1 MRSDGRLLAGCPLS
15 AESLQ
20 KGDRIFSMRPDR
32 FFLVAGL
39 ACGLAFVF
47 GTPPFQA
54 PDETIHFYR
63 AYAVSEGNL
72 SAQRGEDGF
81 GAVLPA
87 SLEEIGTGLR
97 GDLPFRPGLKMDP
110 DKISAAL
117 RVPLEPE
124 RRKFTDYRTSAL
136 FKPVGYLPQ
145 AVGIAVA
152 RLFGAPALVLL
163 YAARLANLLAAT
175 VLITIALRRL
185 PAYPWLLTM
194 LALTPM
200 ALFLRSSG
208 SADGIGTAAAFL
220 LAATVAR
227 LAWGEETRGGWANIG
242 DIAIVTVC
250 TAAVCLAKPVYLP
263 LALVVLLIP
272 RGSFPEGRRGV
283 FLLFHGTVTAAA
295 FALALTTAGAVDV
308 SIRPDAP
315 IDPDRQ
321 IADALADPLR
331 VAWILTD
338 DYLRLGRRYVAQIVG
353 QLGWLDVNLP
363 KPLLWG
369 YALVLGVLTLLD
381 TRPEVAVRPWQRV
394 LLAGLALATMALI
407 SASQYA
413 SWTPYGA
420 SHVEGIQGRYF
431 IPLVPAAVWI
441 FHTRRSPAPFLNRV
455 LPWISLVSVG
465 VAFWTLLQRY
475 YGS

>member
-1 MRSDGRLLAGCPLS
+1 
-15 AESLQ
+15 
-20 KGDRIFSMRPDR
+20 MRPNR
-32 FFLVAGL
+32 FLLVAGL
-39 ACGLAFVF
+39 ACGLAFLF

-54 PDETIHFYR
+54 PDETTHFYR

-72 SAQRGEDGF
+72 GSRRGDDGF

-87 SLEEIGTGLR
+87 SLQEIGTSLR
-97 GDLPFRPGLKMDP
+97 GDLPFRPDVKMP
-110 DKISAAL
+110 TERIFQAL

-124 RRKFTDYRTSAL
+124 RRRFTDYRTSAL
-136 FKPVGYLPQ
+136 FTPVGYLPQ
-145 AVGIAVA
+145 AAGIAIV
-152 RLFGAPALVLL
+152 RWLGAGPLVLF
-163 YAARLANLLAAT
+163 YVARLANLLAAT
-175 VLITIALRRL
+175 LLIAVALRRL

-200 ALFLRSSG
+200 ALFLRASVSPDAL
-208 SADGIGTAAAFL
+208 STAAAFL

-227 LAWGEETRGGWANIG
+227 LAWGEEEQGRWQDFAVLTL
-242 DIAIVTVC
+242 C
-250 TAAVCLAKPVYLP
+250 TAVLCLAKPVYLP
-263 LALVVLLIP
+263 LVLLVLVIP
-272 RGSFPEGRRGV
+272 AARFPEGRRGV
-283 FLLFHGTVTAAA
+283 VLLVHGAVTAAA

-331 VAWILTD
+331 VAGILIE
-338 DYLRLGRRYVAQIVG
+338 DYLHHGRRYVAQIVG

-369 YALVLGVLTLLD
+369 YALVLGLLAAVD
-381 TRPEVAVRPWQRV
+381 TRREVAVSPWQRA
-394 LLAGLALATMALI
+394 LLLLMTIATLALV

-420 SHVEGIQGRYF
+420 KHVEGIQGRYF
-431 IPLVPAAVWI
+431 IPLAPAAAWI
-441 FHTRRSPAPFLNRV
+441 FHTRRAPATFLNRV
-455 LPWISLVSVG
+455 LPWVSLVSLG
-465 VAFWTLLQRY
+465 IAYWTLLQRY